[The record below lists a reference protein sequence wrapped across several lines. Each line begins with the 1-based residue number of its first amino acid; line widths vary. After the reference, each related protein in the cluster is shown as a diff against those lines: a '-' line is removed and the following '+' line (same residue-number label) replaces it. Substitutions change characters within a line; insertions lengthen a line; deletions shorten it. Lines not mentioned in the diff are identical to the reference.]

1 MPGVHVLRAINI
13 MNALFELIGKS
24 EYVTQKESETIT
36 DTPEYTVEFGKS
48 TIGGRWKG
56 HIKVHYHYRPTSKI
70 AKEFVKSI
78 AFAKIQY
85 GNDVYEE
92 QPVIAELRSNRNERD
107 ELKFLEILA
116 SINYNNG
123 YGGQEL
129 FGTIVFKDNT
139 WLERGEYDG
148 SEWWERRELPTEES
162 LFSK

>member
-1 MPGVHVLRAINI
+1 

-24 EYVTQKESETIT
+24 EYVTQQESETIA

-48 TIGGRWKG
+48 TVGGRWKG
-56 HIKVHYHYRPTSKI
+56 HIKVHYHYRPTSKV

-78 AFAKIQY
+78 AFAKIY
-85 GNDVYEE
+85 YNDYDE
-92 QPVIAELRSNRNERD
+92 QDISIELRSNRTEQD
-107 ELKFLEILA
+107 ELSFLEALA
-116 SINYNNG
+116 SINYDNG

-148 SEWWERRELPTEES
+148 SEWWERHKLPTEEY
-162 LFSK
+162 LFSNN

>member
-13 MNALFELIGKS
+13 MNALFELIGESKW
-24 EYVTQKESETIT
+24 VTQKESETIA
-36 DTPEYTVEFGKS
+36 DTPEYTVEFGKP
-48 TIGGRWKG
+48 IQWGPDKG
-56 HIKVHYHYRPTSKI
+56 LIKVTYHYRPTSKI

-116 SINYNNG
+116 SINYDNG
-123 YGGQEL
+123 YGCQEL
-129 FGTIVFKDNT
+129 FGTIAFKDNT
-139 WLERGEYDG
+139 WLERAEYDG
-148 SEWWERRELPTEES
+148 SEWWEHCKLPTEES
-162 LFSK
+162 LFGE

>member
-1 MPGVHVLRAINI
+1 
-13 MNALFELIGKS
+13 MNALFELIGESKC
-24 EYVTQKESETIT
+24 VTQKESETIAN
-36 DTPEYTVEFGKS
+36 TPEYSVEFGKP
-48 TIGGRWKG
+48 IKWGPNKG
-56 HIKVHYHYRPTSKI
+56 LIKVHYNYKPTSKV

-78 AFAKIQY
+78 AFSKIQY

-116 SINYNNG
+116 SIDYDNG

-129 FGTIVFKDNT
+129 FGTIVFKDGT

-148 SEWWERRELPTEES
+148 SEWWEHRKLPTEES
-162 LFSK
+162 LFGNN

>member
-1 MPGVHVLRAINI
+1 

-48 TIGGRWKG
+48 TIGDRWKG
-56 HIKVHYHYRPTSKI
+56 HIKVHYHYRPSSDR
-70 AKEFVKSI
+70 AKEWVNSI
-78 AFAKIQY
+78 AFAKIAYSDDY
-85 GNDVYEE
+85 GETSTS
-92 QPVIAELRSNRNERD
+92 IELHSNRTEQDER
-107 ELKFLEILA
+107 KFLETLA
-116 SINYNNG
+116 AIDYDEG
-123 YGGQEL
+123 YGSQEL

-148 SEWWERRELPTEES
+148 SEWWERHELPTEES